1 MKCKERLEGMQG
13 QMHFNGSTA
22 DTAENAAV
30 LKEKILPFSINMS
43 LYTNDRGRVR
53 EKPAL
58 LANLTARYEN
68 GQIDRVIEKF
78 RELMEYPAMQQKFK
92 GVSPGRTDAPADTD

>member
-1 MKCKERLEGMQG
+1 
-13 QMHFNGSTA
+13 MHFNGTA

-30 LKEKILPFSINMS
+30 LKEKILPFLNQ
-43 LYTNDRGRVR
+43 YVTDTNDRGRVR
-53 EKPAL
+53 ENSAL

-78 RELMEYPAMQQKFK
+78 RELMEYPAMRKNSRACLRK
-92 GVSPGRTDAPADTD
+92 R